1 MFKDFLLSVFL
12 TFMISRLLPQ
22 MQIWRNKSKCSHKE
36 SFKPNPILFAWLNS
50 YFHANMPH
58 TGKLHYKENDNT
70 V

>member
-1 MFKDFLLSVFL
+1 MEE
-12 TFMISRLLPQ
+12 
-22 MQIWRNKSKCSHKE
+22 QIKCSHME